1 LDTVTGCIK
10 ERFEQESYCIYSKLE
25 QLILK
30 GDQGDESDELFDL
43 YHDDFNRDTLQVQL
57 STFHAN
63 YSIKEET
70 GIHGV
75 LEIVRSMSVAE
86 RNLVSELVKVI
97 RTVLVAPATNSISE
111 RSFSAMR
118 RVKTYLRSTMK
129 QERLNA
135 VMMMNVHHDLTDTLD
150 LQSIT
155 NDFCLH
161 RKNKFP
167 KF

>member
-1 LDTVTGCIK
+1 MDTVTGCIK
-10 ERFEQESYCIYSKLE
+10 ERFEQESYRIYSKLE

-30 GDQGDESDELFDL
+30 GDQGDESDELFLL
-43 YHDDFNRDTLQVQL
+43 YQDDFNRETLQVQL
-57 STFHAN
+57 STFHVN

-86 RNLVSELVKVI
+86 RSLFSEVVKVI
-97 RTVLVAPATNSISE
+97 RTVLVVPATNSISE

-118 RVKTYLRSTMK
+118 RIKNYLRSTMK

-150 LQSIT
+150 LQSIA
-155 NDFCLH
+155 NDFC
-161 RKNKFP
+161 
-167 KF
+167 

>member
-1 LDTVTGCIK
+1 
-10 ERFEQESYCIYSKLE
+10 
-25 QLILK
+25 
-30 GDQGDESDELFDL
+30 
-43 YHDDFNRDTLQVQL
+43 
-57 STFHAN
+57 
-63 YSIKEET
+63 
-70 GIHGV
+70 
-75 LEIVRSMSVAE
+75 MSVAE

-118 RVKTYLRSTMK
+118 QVKTYLWSTMK

-150 LQSIT
+150 LQSIA
-155 NDFCLH
+155 NDFCSKSEH